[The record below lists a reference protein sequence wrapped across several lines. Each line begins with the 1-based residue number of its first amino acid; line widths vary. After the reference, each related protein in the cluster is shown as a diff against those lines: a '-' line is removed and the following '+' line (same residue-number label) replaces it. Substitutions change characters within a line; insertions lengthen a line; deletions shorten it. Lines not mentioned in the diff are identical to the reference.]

1 MENIDKAIKD
11 LKEGKPILIFDSE
24 SREGETDITVASQ
37 FVTFETIKMMRKDG
51 GGLICTT
58 LPYNVS
64 QKLGMPYLVDLF
76 KNSNLEIFRLLSPTD
91 IPYDTKSSFSFTINH
106 RKTFTGIPDK
116 DRALTIS
123 EFSKIIDLAIKDG
136 PSALSEFGKNFRSP
150 GHVHL
155 LIASKNL
162 LKERLGHTEL
172 SMAMAQMAGVIPSTT
187 IVEMMGDDGTSLK
200 KTEAIKYGKLHNFT
214 FVEGKDIIERWNN
227 WSE

>member
-1 MENIDKAIKD
+1 MNDIDRAIND
-11 LKEGKPILIFDSE
+11 LKVGRPILIFDSE

-37 FVTFETIKMMRKDG
+37 FVTYEIIKLMRKDG

-58 LPYNVS
+58 LPYSVS

-91 IPYDTKSSFSFTINH
+91 IPYDTKSSFSLTINH

-123 EFSKIIDLAIKDG
+123 EFSKIVNLAIEDG
-136 PSALSEFGKNFRSP
+136 VSALSQFGNNFRSP

-172 SMAMAQMAGVIPSTT
+172 SLALAEMAGVIPSTT
-187 IVEMMGDDGTSLK
+187 IVEMMGEDGCSLK
-200 KTEAIKYGKLHNFT
+200 KAEAIKYGKLHNFT
-214 FVEGKDIIERWNN
+214 FVEGKDIVKRWTN

>member
-1 MENIDKAIKD
+1 MNNVDLAINE
-11 LKEGKPILIFDSE
+11 LKTGRPILIFDSE
-24 SREGETDITVASQ
+24 SREGETDITIASQ
-37 FVTFETIKMMRKDG
+37 FVTYETIRMMRKDG

-58 LPYNVS
+58 VPYDVS
-64 QKLGMPYLVDLF
+64 QKLEMPYLVDLF
-76 KNSNLEIFRLLSPTD
+76 KNSNLNIFKLLSPTD

-123 EFSKIIDLAIKDG
+123 EFSKIVKLAADDG
-136 PSALSEFGKNFRSP
+136 ESALSSFGKNFRSP

-162 LKERLGHTEL
+162 LRERLGHTEL

-187 IVEMMGDDGTSLK
+187 IVEMMGDDGNSLK
-200 KTEAIKYGKLHNFT
+200 KAEAIKYGKLHNLV